1 MGIQMK
7 AVYMFYVLHTVP
19 GINLGFIEIPAVII
33 TSWLLMSILA
43 ILCLILTSN
52 LQIEAKT
59 KRQMLAETVVMSL
72 LNFFSSIFGEEKR
85 ARRYFPL
92 LASFFIFIVMCNLSG
107 LIPLV
112 GILPG
117 LQSPT
122 TSVSVTL
129 GLALVSF
136 VSMIYYGIK
145 AKGFRGYFK
154 ELIEPSVLMLP
165 LNILDEVVKPLS
177 LTLRLYGSVFADEM
191 ILATVSNMFPYLAP
205 LPFYFISLFFGILQA
220 GVFTILSAIYIST
233 ATFQGEDI

>member
-1 MGIQMK
+1 MMK
-7 AVYMFYVLHTVP
+7 TVMNLYFLHAVP
-19 GINLGFIEIPAVII
+19 GLDLGLIEIPAVVI

-43 ILCLILTSN
+43 IFCLVLTSN
-52 LQIEAKT
+52 LQIEAKN
-59 KRQMLAETVVMSL
+59 KRQVLAETIVLGL
-72 LNFFSSIFGEEKR
+72 LNFLTSIFGEEKR

-107 LIPLV
+107 LIPMV

-136 VSMIYYGIK
+136 GSMIFYGIRT
-145 AKGFRGYFK
+145 KGVRGYLK
-154 ELIEPSVLMLP
+154 EMIEPSILMLP
-165 LNILDEVVKPLS
+165 LNILDEIVKPLS

-191 ILATVSNMFPYLAP
+191 ILVTITQLFPYIAP
-205 LPFYFISLFFGILQA
+205 VPFYFLALFFGTLQA
-220 GVFTILSAIYIST
+220 GIFAILSAIYLSH
-233 ATFQGEDI
+233 AVSHE